1 MVEAKQVLLTGASG
15 FTGLHLCDMLS
26 YAGYEVAKLQSNLC
40 DEAALASE
48 IWSLRPSL
56 VIHLGGM
63 SFAGG
68 SDTSKLYSVN
78 VLGTQNLLAALA
90 EIKSDVKKVILAS
103 SATIY
108 GKQSNT
114 ILDEKLEPRPV
125 NHYGSSKFSMEI
137 MASIYMKDLPI
148 IITRPFNYSGVGQHE
163 IFVIPKIVRAFANGD
178 SAIELGNLN
187 VHREFNDVRDV
198 CAAYISLLEAP
209 CRNEKVNICSG
220 KPVSLAEVI
229 MLMEGISGYRPEIK
243 INQDFVRA
251 NEIPMLVGSNER
263 LKRLT
268 GLTFQYSIEQT
279 LSWMYSI
286 SSQ

>member
-1 MVEAKQVLLTGASG
+1 MIEKKKVLLTGSSG
-15 FTGLHLCDMLS
+15 FTGLHLCDMLCH
-26 YAGYEVAKLQSNLC
+26 AGYEVAKLQSNLC
-40 DEAALASE
+40 DKAALAAE
-48 IWSLRPSL
+48 IWNLRPSL

-68 SDTSKLYSVN
+68 SDHSKLYSVN

-108 GKQSNT
+108 GTQNNI

-220 KPVSLAEVI
+220 NPVSLAEVI
-229 MLMEGISGYRPEIK
+229 MLMESISGYRPEIK
-243 INQDFVRA
+243 INQDFVRV

-263 LKRLT
+263 LKRIT
-268 GLTFQYSIEQT
+268 GLTFKYSINQT